1 MPINHSVAAGM
12 NGMRTA
18 GDLVARVQMAKTM
31 RIDDAKK
38 YVADK
43 LKMDIGDLC
52 DPAIM
57 REIRSE
63 LKIGEVNDRPE
74 TPYPLAA
81 KSRISELL
89 DIKIKSVELSDNW
102 SRL

>member
-1 MPINHSVAAGM
+1 MPINHAVAAGM
-12 NGMRTA
+12 SGMRTA
-18 GDLVARVQMAKTM
+18 GDLVARVQMAKTLK
-31 RIDDAKK
+31 IDDAKK

-43 LKMDIGDLC
+43 LKMDVGDLC

-57 REIRSE
+57 REVRSD

-81 KSRISELL
+81 KARIAEIL
-89 DIKIKSVELSDNW
+89 DVKIKSVDLYNDW

>member
-1 MPINHSVAAGM
+1 MPINHAVAASM
-12 NGMRTA
+12 HGMRSA

-43 LKMDIGDLC
+43 LKMSVADIV

-57 REIRSE
+57 REVRSE

-81 KSRISELL
+81 KARIAELL
-89 DIKIKSVELSDNW
+89 DIKIKSVDLYNDW
-102 SRL
+102 AKL